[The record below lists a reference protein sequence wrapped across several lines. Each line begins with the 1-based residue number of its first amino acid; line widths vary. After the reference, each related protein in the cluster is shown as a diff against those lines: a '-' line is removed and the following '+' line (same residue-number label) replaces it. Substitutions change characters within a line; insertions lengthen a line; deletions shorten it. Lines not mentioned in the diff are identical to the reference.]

1 LLVLVQA
8 LGMAD
13 PRLLLLDG
21 HSREAM
27 TAANA
32 VILASGT
39 AALEAMLL
47 KRPMLVCYR
56 MAPLSYFFISRML
69 RVPYFSLPNLLAGEA
84 LVEELVQEQVSE
96 AALVERATRLLAV
109 TGQDSLLQTYRDIHL
124 QLRQDASQKAAE
136 AVLGIL

>member
-1 LLVLVQA
+1 
-8 LGMAD
+8 
-13 PRLLLLDG
+13 
-21 HSREAM
+21 
-27 TAANA
+27 
-32 VILASGT
+32 
-39 AALEAMLL
+39 
-47 KRPMLVCYR
+47 MLVCYR